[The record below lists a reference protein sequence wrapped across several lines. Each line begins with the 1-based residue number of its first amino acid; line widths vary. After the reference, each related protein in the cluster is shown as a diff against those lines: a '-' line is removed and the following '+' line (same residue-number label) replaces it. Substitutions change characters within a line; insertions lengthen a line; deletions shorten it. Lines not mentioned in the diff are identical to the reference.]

1 MKSHLHSL
9 HLKDTPGPL
18 DGDQYFTFSENINIF
33 YGLNGSGKTN
43 LIRTIV
49 ACLENLELKG
59 EFEDYSL
66 FADLFFPIV
75 EQEVGDDRWERDRG
89 SDHDTFSHI
98 YKKGGPQSL
107 GEIKFDLCDSV
118 IGYPATDGFGDVYV
132 FPTLPEEFQVDSYLD
147 KDTID
152 FWLQGRPLIHFSP
165 FDTKGS
171 KRYQIHITHVK
182 ELMNEQLKN
191 KWYDLI
197 NRFVE
202 ADKKADELFPSDDDD
217 YMDKQLEFIEKEVT
231 QKVVK
236 EKNVFLNNSNFL
248 WKRVSSAPFPEKNR
262 FVHLPTLGYVKK
274 LRMRTVF
281 ESSLFT
287 TKDQNN
293 STEDIDEYTIR
304 KIVYLP
310 RDINKNMELLEKK
323 SVELSHEVNLIYS
336 KLMFGSPELA
346 FLPTEHVLAVTGNSY
361 SWYFKVANGA
371 GYLPIDKLSLAQKR
385 WAILSIKIAFLHFG
399 GGTKSYSDFPTHAL
413 VIDEP
418 ESALHITAQQ
428 YLVGGLRWLTEE
440 RNIQLFI
447 ATHSP
452 IFMNY
457 QNGKLF
463 EIRKE
468 IFGSKVYELNN
479 NLRESMYELGLE
491 PVDLLRQISTFLI
504 VEGQHELDIFQE
516 LFNEEL
522 INKKVHLLPLRG
534 ATNLS
539 SIVNSSFIFDFSNA
553 KISIILDN
561 LEIDEVQKIWKEAI
575 QMTDRNELDEA
586 KKFILRKLP
595 AGDRIEN
602 KFLREFMNRVLEENL
617 TERIELFGMSKKDII
632 EYLPSDYFITGSNWG
647 SLTQEFKGQKEEKD
661 FKKWLGKKYKA
672 DFSSENIRKAV
683 QEMDSIHPDLT
694 NLINNL

>member
-1 MKSHLHSL
+1 MKSYLHSL
-9 HLKDTPGPL
+9 HLKDSPGPL
-18 DGDQYFTFSENINIF
+18 EGDQYFAFNENINIF

-49 ACLENLELKG
+49 ACLENLELRG
-59 EFEDYSL
+59 EFKDYSL
-66 FADLFFPIV
+66 FADLLFPIV
-75 EQEVGDDRWERDRG
+75 EEKINDDRWDWNG
-89 SDHDTFSHI
+89 DHKVFTHV
-98 YKKGGPQSL
+98 YQWGGPQTL
-107 GEIKFDLCDSV
+107 NEIKLDLCDSV
-118 IGYPATDGFGDVYV
+118 IGYPATEDSSDVYV
-132 FPTLPEEFQVDSYLD
+132 FPTLPEEFQLDSYLD
-147 KDTID
+147 KNSID
-152 FWLQGRPLIHFSP
+152 FWLQGSPLIHFSP
-165 FDTKGS
+165 IDTKGRQ
-171 KRYQIHITHVK
+171 RYQINITHVK
-182 ELMNEQLKN
+182 ELMNEELKN
-191 KWYDLI
+191 KWYGLI
-197 NRFVE
+197 NRFIE
-202 ADKKADELFPSDDDD
+202 ADKRADELFPEENDLD
-217 YMDKQLEFIEKEVT
+217 YMTKQLEFIETEVT

-236 EKNVFLNNSNFL
+236 EKNVFLNNANFL
-248 WKRVSSAPFPEKNR
+248 WKRVSSAPFPSNNK
-262 FVHLPTLGYVKK
+262 FVHLPTLGYTTGI
-274 LRMRTVF
+274 RMRAVYETNLF
-281 ESSLFT
+281 DSDDQTKSS
-287 TKDQNN
+287 
-293 STEDIDEYTIR
+293 EDIDALTIR
-304 KIVYLP
+304 AMVYGP
-310 RDINKNMELLEKK
+310 RDIKKNMEILEKE
-323 SVELSHEVNLIYS
+323 SGNISHEVNLIYS
-336 KLMFGSPELA
+336 KLMYGAPELA
-346 FLPTEHVLAVTGNSY
+346 FMPTEHSLAVTGNSY
-361 SWYFKVANGA
+361 SWYFKAANGF
-371 GYLPIDKLSLAQKR
+371 GFLPLNKLSLAQKR

-399 GGTKSYSDFPTHAL
+399 SGTKSYLDSSKNAL

-452 IFMNY
+452 LFMNY
-457 QNGKLF
+457 QNAKLF

-468 IFGSKVYELNN
+468 IYGSKIYELNN
-479 NLRESMYELGLE
+479 NLRESMHELGLE

-522 INKKVHLLPLRG
+522 IKRKVHLLPLRG

-617 TERIELFGMSKKDII
+617 TDRIELFGMSKKDII
-632 EYLPSDYFITGSNWG
+632 EYLPADYFITGSNWE
-647 SLTQEFKGQKEEKD
+647 SLTQEFKVQQEEKD

-683 QEMDSIHPDLT
+683 QEMDSIHTDLT

>member
-1 MKSHLHSL
+1 MKSFLHSI

-18 DGDQYFTFSENINIF
+18 DGDQYFTFNENINIF

-49 ACLENLELKG
+49 ACLENLELSG
-59 EFEDYSL
+59 EFKDFSL
-66 FADLFFPIV
+66 FADLLFPIV
-75 EQEVGDDRWERDRG
+75 DEKIGDDRWDWNG
-89 SDHDTFSHI
+89 DHKIFTHV
-98 YKKGGPQSL
+98 YKQGGPQTLS
-107 GEIKFDLCDSV
+107 EIKFDLCDSV
-118 IGYPATDGFGDVYV
+118 IGYPATEDSSDVYV
-132 FPTLPEEFQVDSYLD
+132 FPTLPEEFQIDSYLD
-147 KDTID
+147 KNTID
-152 FWLQGRPLIHFSP
+152 FWLQGSPLIHFTP
-165 FDTKGS
+165 IDTKGRQ
-171 KRYQIHITHVK
+171 RYEINISHVK
-182 ELMNEQLKN
+182 ELMNEELKN
-191 KWYDLI
+191 KWYGLI
-197 NRFVE
+197 NRFIE
-202 ADKKADELFPSDDDD
+202 ADKKADELFPDDNDLD

-248 WKRVSSAPFPEKNR
+248 SKRLSSVPFPLNNR
-262 FVHLPTLGYVKK
+262 FVHLPTLGYVTG
-274 LRMRTVF
+274 LRMSAVYETN
-281 ESSLFT
+281 LFDST
-287 TKDQNN
+287 DQIKT
-293 STEDIDEYTIR
+293 SEDIDAFTIR

-310 RDINKNMELLEKK
+310 RDIKKNMEILEEK
-323 SVELSHEVNLIYS
+323 SGGISQEVNLIYS
-336 KLMFGSPELA
+336 KLMYGAPELA
-346 FLPTEHVLAVTGNSY
+346 FLPTEHVLAVTGNAF
-361 SWYFKVANGA
+361 SWYFKVANGL
-371 GYLPIDKLSLAQKR
+371 GYLPLNKLSLAQKR
-385 WAILSIKIAFLHFG
+385 WALLSIKIAFQHFKY
-399 GGTKSYSDFPTHAL
+399 GTNFDLELPKNAL

-428 YLVGGLRWLTEE
+428 YLVKGLRWLTEE

-452 IFMNY
+452 LFMNY
-457 QNGKLF
+457 PNGKLF

-468 IFGSKVYELNN
+468 TEGSKVYELNN
-479 NLRESMYELGLE
+479 NLRESMHELGLE

-561 LEIDEVQKIWKEAI
+561 LDIDEVRKIWKEAI
-575 QMTDRNELDEA
+575 EMTDRNELDEA

-632 EYLPSDYFITGSNWG
+632 EYLPADHFITGSNWG
-647 SLTQEFKGQKEEKD
+647 SLTQEFKEQKEEKD

-683 QEMDSIHPDLT
+683 QEMDSIHTDLT

>member
-1 MKSHLHSL
+1 MKSYLHSL

-18 DGDQYFTFSENINIF
+18 EGDQYFTLNENINIF

-49 ACLENLELKG
+49 ACIENLELSG
-59 EFEDYSL
+59 EFKDYSL
-66 FADLFFPIV
+66 FADLLFPIV
-75 EQEVGDDRWERDRG
+75 DEKINDDRWDWNG
-89 SDHDTFSHI
+89 DHKIFTHV
-98 YKKGGPQSL
+98 YQWGGPQTL
-107 GEIKFDLCDSV
+107 DEIKFDLCDSV
-118 IGYPATDGFGDVYV
+118 IGYPATEDSSDVYV
-132 FPTLPEEFQVDSYLD
+132 FPTLPEEFQIDSYLD
-147 KDTID
+147 KSSID
-152 FWLQGRPLIHFSP
+152 FWLQGSPLIHFSP
-165 FDTKGS
+165 MDTKG
-171 KRYQIHITHVK
+171 KQRYQINITHVK
-182 ELMNEQLKN
+182 ELMNEELKN
-191 KWYDLI
+191 KWYGLI
-197 NRFVE
+197 NRFIE
-202 ADKKADELFPSDDDD
+202 ADKRADELFPEENDLD
-217 YMDKQLEFIEKEVT
+217 YMVKQLEFIETEVT

-236 EKNVFLNNSNFL
+236 EKNVFLNNANFL
-248 WKRVSSAPFPEKNR
+248 WKRVSSAPFPSNNK
-262 FVHLPTLGYVKK
+262 FVHLPTLGYAKSI
-274 LRMRTVF
+274 RMRAVY
-281 ESSLFT
+281 ENNLFDSDDD
-287 TKDQNN
+287 TKSN
-293 STEDIDEYTIR
+293 EDIDAFTII
-304 KIVYLP
+304 KLVYWP
-310 RDINKNMELLEKK
+310 RDIKKNMEILEKESEK
-323 SVELSHEVNLIYS
+323 ISHEVNLIYS
-336 KLMFGSPELA
+336 KLMYGAPELA
-346 FLPTEHVLAVTGNSY
+346 FLPTEHVYAVTGNSY
-361 SWYFKVANGA
+361 SWYFKVANGF
-371 GYLPIDKLSLAQKR
+371 GFLPLNKLSLAQKR

-399 GGTKSYSDFPTHAL
+399 LKSYSESSKNAL

-452 IFMNY
+452 LFMNY
-457 QNGKLF
+457 QNAKLF

-468 IFGSKVYELNN
+468 INGSKIYELNS
-479 NLRESMYELGLE
+479 NLRESMHELGLE

-522 INKKVHLLPLRG
+522 IKRKVHLLPLRG

-561 LEIDEVQKIWKEAI
+561 LEIDEVQKIWREAI
-575 QMTDRNELDEA
+575 QMTDRNELDDA

-632 EYLPSDYFITGSNWG
+632 EYLPADYFIQGSNWG
-647 SLTQEFKGQKEEKD
+647 ILTQEFKEQKEEKD